1 MVSTQNVPSKILA
14 TKYYYHKSYV
24 PTYYWVYMFLEKWI
38 ASTTFRNDT
47 SRVFMASD
55 DYAFRRRFE
64 LTDMSKDYNDIEAS
78 ALRFPFANYW
88 PLNSGWKAD
97 TRPAANTAAMV
108 YLGLDVGTTHVRA
121 SAVTLTIPVQFYFDR
136 EDDARMAYD
145 RLFFYTFNE
154 HYYSTD
160 VTYGSS
166 GRYPDGS
173 KASGSTLA
181 LPININVRNLQF
193 NPSFKESDWLKKN
206 RIFVIK
212 ADFECRSYIIF
223 PPDQP
228 DYTADT
234 TSREFEETYDDG
246 IVSYYP
252 VEDVILNTVNKT
264 WDIEIYKSKDEF
276 PSEGKSTTLYVES
289 QLALSEKDLEKGKE
303 EVITRPIPPS
313 KIYWRWNALAED
325 GIGNRGIY
333 EKCDPLDLSASSIR
347 VYRALDEKTLLISKL
362 AFEADSSTSGNIVW
376 NVENAE
382 YLESISICIDSV
394 QEEIQLSKEATSYK
408 LENLVP
414 NSAYKIYVTFTSTE
428 GVPTKLTLNFST
440 RKELQDKNL
449 NSLVG
454 LSW

>member
-1 MVSTQNVPSKILA
+1 MASTQNIPAKILA

-24 PTYYWVYMFLEKWI
+24 PTYYWVYMFLEKWV

-47 SRVFMASD
+47 SRVFMSSD

-78 ALRFPFANYW
+78 SLRFPFANYW

-97 TRPAANTAAMV
+97 NRPAANTAAMV
-108 YLGLDVGTTHVRA
+108 YLGMDVGNTHLRT

-160 VTYGSS
+160 VTYGAY

-173 KASGSTLA
+173 YSNGSTLA
-181 LPININVRNLQF
+181 LPVNISIKNLLF

-228 DYTADT
+228 DYTVDT
-234 TSREFEETYDDG
+234 TTREFEESYNDG

-252 VEDVILNTVNKT
+252 VEDVILNMVNKT
-264 WDIEIYKSKDEF
+264 WDVEVYKTKDDF
-276 PSEGKSTTLYVES
+276 PSPGKSTTLYVES
-289 QLALSEKDLEKGKE
+289 QLDLSKEDLMKGKE
-303 EVITRPIPPS
+303 RNIVRPIPPS
-313 KIYWRWNALAED
+313 KIYWRWNEFKKD
-325 GIGNRGIY
+325 Y
-333 EKCDPLDLSASSIR
+333 ELGDPVNLSASSTR
-347 VYRALDEKTLLISKL
+347 VYKALDEKTLLISRL
-362 AFEADSSTSGNIVW
+362 AFESDSATSGNIVW
-376 NVENAE
+376 NVENPE
-382 YLESISICIDSV
+382 YLENISICIDSLS
-394 QEEIQLSKEATSYK
+394 EEIQLDKGVTSYK
-408 LENLVP
+408 IKNLVP
-414 NSAYKIYVTFTSTE
+414 NSAYKIYITFTNVE
-428 GVPTKLTLNFST
+428 GVPTKLTLNFYT

-454 LSW
+454 ITW